1 MKRTLLS
8 PLALLIA
15 TAFYVLPAAADP
27 DIAKYIGDAPDN
39 FADGESLAAV
49 LKTELEAKNV
59 DGLAKLIGLNA
70 AEIGKSEGFDER
82 LTELQNAAKERLQLV
97 DAGPDRR
104 IILLG
109 ELVWP
114 FPFPVVKVD
123 DRWQFDTEAGLEEI
137 LDRRI
142 GENELETIDTARNY
156 IQAQNIY
163 HSEDRDGDGVLE
175 YAQALR
181 SPPGTK
187 DGLYWPSSYDGT
199 ESPAGEFVDES
210 RAADTEKNG
219 YFGYRYRVLTSQGE
233 NIAGGAYDYVIN
245 GNMLAGFA
253 LIATPVRYGETGIK
267 TFVVSHNGGVYEKDL
282 GEDTE
287 KLAAEITSFN
297 PDQSWELVED

>member
-1 MKRTLLS
+1 MRNIILTA
-8 PLALLIA
+8 LAASFLAASSL
-15 TAFYVLPAAADP
+15 TAAAAP
-27 DIAKYIGDAPDN
+27 DIAKYMGAAPES
-39 FADGESLAAV
+39 FATPEEAGESLKSGLAAKDV
-49 LKTELEAKNV
+49 T
-59 DGLAKLIGLNA
+59 GLAKLVGLDA
-70 AEIGKSEGFDER
+70 AAMTGSDGFDER
-82 LTELQNAAKERLQLV
+82 LGELQDAAAERFQV
-97 DAGPDRR
+97 VGDGDSRTV
-104 IILLG
+104 ILGNLI
-109 ELVWP
+109 WP
-114 FPFPVVKVD
+114 FPFPLVKTGD
-123 DRWQFDTEAGLEEI
+123 TWSFNTEAGLEEI

-156 IQAQNIY
+156 IEAQNIY

-175 YAQALR
+175 YAQVLR

-199 ESPAGEFVDES
+199 ESPAGEFVDET

-219 YFGYRYRVLTSQGE
+219 YFGYRYRVLTNQGE

-297 PDQSWELVED
+297 PDQSWELVDD